1 MWLLRILDKKQLH
14 GEHIEAVKS
23 VVVEV
28 VGEESLGGFF
38 SSQ

>member
-1 MWLLRILDKKQLH
+1 MKKQLH
-14 GEHIEAVKS
+14 GEHIEAVML

-28 VGEESLGGFF
+28 VGEESLGGLL